1 MAHLTLGQA
10 AKLVGKSKSTITR
23 AIQSGKLSAQRQED
37 KSYRID
43 PAELHRVW
51 PATVAQPDHE
61 EPHGTHE
68 GTQGG
73 TLAVLQVK
81 VEMLEAQLEREQD
94 TVEDLRRRLDRSEE
108 RVVALSAPQT
118 SSEKR
123 RGILQ
128 RIFGD

>member
-1 MAHLTLGQA
+1 M
-10 AKLVGKSKSTITR
+10 
-23 AIQSGKLSAQRQED
+23 
-37 KSYRID
+37 
-43 PAELHRVW
+43 
-51 PATVAQPDHE
+51 
-61 EPHGTHE
+61 
-68 GTQGG
+68 
-73 TLAVLQVK
+73 AVLQVK